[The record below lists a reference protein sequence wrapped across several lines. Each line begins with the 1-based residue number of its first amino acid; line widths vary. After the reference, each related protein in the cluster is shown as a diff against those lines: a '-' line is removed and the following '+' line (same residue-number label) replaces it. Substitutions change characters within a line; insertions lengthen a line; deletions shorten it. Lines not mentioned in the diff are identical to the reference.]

1 MTDSIQSFSF
11 HSDLLRALL
20 WQYEEA
26 ENLKALARYKS
37 DWFERATVSFW
48 QNWYNDVFNIDTA
61 TNFGLGIWARI
72 LDVPLGVDIPPHDK
86 TKIGTGFGNKK
97 ANFRANFR
105 RNSDYT
111 LSLTQEQKRLIIR
124 MRYFNLT
131 QSPTVSNINEFLE
144 RFFGNKDSRVFV
156 LDPLDMT
163 YLYYVFN
170 FNPDERL
177 RVLLENFDL
186 MPRPS
191 GVGVKYRIVTKKAF
205 GHGENRKNFLSSNF
219 GA

>member
-1 MTDSIQSFSF
+1 
-11 HSDLLRALL
+11 
-20 WQYEEA
+20 
-26 ENLKALARYKS
+26 
-37 DWFERATVSFW
+37 
-48 QNWYNDVFNIDTA
+48 
-61 TNFGLGIWARI
+61 
-72 LDVPLGVDIPPHDK
+72 
-86 TKIGTGFGNKK
+86 
-97 ANFRANFR
+97 
-105 RNSDYT
+105 
-111 LSLTQEQKRLIIR
+111 
-124 MRYFNLT
+124 
-131 QSPTVSNINEFLE
+131 
-144 RFFGNKDSRVFV
+144 
-156 LDPLDMT
+156 MT